1 MAYGDFVTVMG
12 SAIGVYCKKRK
23 GDIMNEQTK
32 FDMII
37 VGGGPG
43 GYTAALYGA
52 RAGLST
58 LVLEKMAP
66 GGQMTLTGAID
77 NYPGFPEGI
86 DGFELGERM
95 RQGAQRFGAQTR
107 MTEVL
112 ALDLAPDVKRV
123 ETDQGTYFARTVVL
137 ATGAAPKR
145 LGVPGEEELIGRG
158 VSYCAHC
165 DGMFYRGKTVAVV
178 GGGNTAVA
186 EALHLARICEK
197 VILIHRRDQLRATK
211 IYHRQLEAAPNV
223 EIRWNSA
230 VEALNQTDG
239 ALTGVALRDTVTGA
253 QSTLSCDGLFVCV
266 GTDPASALVRG
277 QVALDERG
285 YVVADETTRTD
296 QPGVFAVGDLRTRP
310 LRQVITAA
318 ADGATAAHFAQE
330 YLNQS

>member
-1 MAYGDFVTVMG
+1 
-12 SAIGVYCKKRK
+12 
-23 GDIMNEQTK
+23 MNEQTK

-239 ALTGVALRDTVTGA
+239 ALTGWRCGI
-253 QSTLSCDGLFVCV
+253 QSPGHNPHCPATACLS
-266 GTDPASALVRG
+266 AWA
-277 QVALDERG
+277 
-285 YVVADETTRTD
+285 
-296 QPGVFAVGDLRTRP
+296 RTRP
-310 LRQVITAA
+310 RHWSGGRWPWMN
-318 ADGATAAHFAQE
+318 GAMWWRTKPPAPISPVFLPWGICGPGRCARSSPRPRMAPPPPISPR
-330 YLNQS
+330 NI